1 MEVIQN
7 SCAVSNPAMIAAPF
21 HVVISDEVSFGSI
34 NTSDKSALY
43 TDGTCELERIVN
55 YEIMF
60 LSVLDIR
67 KNLNIYDK
75 YLQL

>member
-1 MEVIQN
+1 
-7 SCAVSNPAMIAAPF
+7 MIAAPF

-60 LSVLDIR
+60 LSVLTRFRDIR
-67 KNLNIYDK
+67 KNPNISEK